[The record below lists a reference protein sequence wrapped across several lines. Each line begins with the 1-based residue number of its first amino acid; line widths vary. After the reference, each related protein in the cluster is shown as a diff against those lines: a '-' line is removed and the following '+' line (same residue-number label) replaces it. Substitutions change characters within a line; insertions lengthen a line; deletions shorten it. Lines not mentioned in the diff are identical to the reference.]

1 MGYNGAEMFF
11 FNAIFCLTARTQNSK
26 TMNANLEFQKPVPIK
41 THQDPEPK
49 MSNPNAKTQNPST
62 NILNL

>member
-41 THQDPEPK
+41 THQDPKCQTLTLKPRIHQQI
-49 MSNPNAKTQNPST
+49 S
-62 NILNL
+62 